1 MERIFRQFSDISCPV
16 IDADAHVNEPGDLW
30 QKRVPKKWR
39 DRAPKLVHADSGD
52 MWSFDNGKRTWDLGL
67 TATAG
72 MNVTAYAAK
81 GLRYADIRPASFDP
95 VARLGEMDLDGIWGQ
110 VLYPSVTLTGSKT
123 YSDEPALQVACV
135 RAYNEWMAE
144 FCQPGEG
151 RLVGQAIM
159 PSTGIED
166 AVAELEYAIELG
178 LKGAIIARY
187 PNGGFAYE
195 PDVDAAFFGRA
206 QEVGMPV
213 AVHTG
218 SFLPG
223 NPMQA
228 WPDMQSIGIIAVG
241 SAARA
246 GVQSIPVATNLI
258 FSGLFDD
265 FPDLRVILV
274 ESNIGWI
281 PTLTEQMDDSYLR
294 LRFVTGAAEHFKRT
308 PSRIFNRNIYAT
320 FVVDMAGIAQ
330 RDRLNMRHIC
340 WSTDY
345 PHSITDWPNSRRTI
359 EQVFQG
365 LPVDE
370 VEAVVSG
377 NAADLYG
384 INVPATQGA

>member
-1 MERIFRQFSDISCPV
+1 MERVFRQFSDLGCPV
-16 IDADAHVNEPGDLW
+16 IDADAHVNEPPDLW
-30 QKRVPKKWR
+30 EKHVPAKWR
-39 DRAPKLVHADSGD
+39 DRAPKLLHTDKGD
-52 MWSFDNGKRTWDLGL
+52 VWSFDNGKRTWSLGL
-67 TATAG
+67 TAVAG
-72 MNVTAYAAK
+72 LAVTGYQAE
-81 GLRYADIRPASFDP
+81 GLRYSDIRASSYDPA
-95 VARLGEMDLDGIWGQ
+95 ARLEDMDLDGLWAQ

-123 YSDEPALQVACV
+123 YSDEPELQVACV
-135 RAYNEWMAE
+135 RAYNDWIAG
-144 FCQPGEG
+144 FCAAGRG
-151 RLVGQAIM
+151 RLVGQAVI
-159 PSTGIED
+159 PSTGIDD
-166 AVAELEYAIELG
+166 AVAELEHAIEAG

-187 PNGGFAYE
+187 PNGSFAYDRE
-195 PDVDAAFFGRA
+195 QDARFFARA
-206 QEVGMPV
+206 QEAGIPV

-223 NPMQA
+223 NPNQA
-228 WPDMQSIGIIAVG
+228 WPDMRSIGIIAIG

-265 FPDLRVILV
+265 FPELRVVLV

-294 LRFVTGAAEHFKRT
+294 LRFVTGAAEYFKRI
-308 PSRIFNRNIYAT
+308 PSEIFRRNLYAT

-330 RDRLNMRHIC
+330 RDRINMSHVC

-365 LPVDE
+365 LPLSL
-370 VEAVVSG
+370 VETVVSA
-377 NAADLYG
+377 NAAELYG
-384 INVPATQGA
+384 ISVPATQRA

>member
-1 MERIFRQFSDISCPV
+1 MERTFRQFSDLSCPV

-30 QKRVPKKWR
+30 ETRVPAKWR
-39 DRAPKLVHADSGD
+39 DRAPKLMHTDHGD
-52 MWSFDNGKRTWDLGL
+52 VWSFDNGKRTWNLGL

-72 MNVTAYAAK
+72 LDFTKYVAE
-81 GLRYADIRPASFDP
+81 GQRYEDIRPASFDP
-95 VARLGEMDLDGIWGQ
+95 VARLDEMDLDGLWAQ

-123 YSDEPALQVACV
+123 YSEEPELQVACV
-135 RAYNEWMAE
+135 RAYNEWIAE
-144 FCQPGEG
+144 FCERGKG
-151 RLVGQAIM
+151 RLVGQAII

-166 AVAELEYAIELG
+166 AVSELEYAIELG
-178 LKGAIIARY
+178 LKGAIIARF
-187 PNGGFAYE
+187 PNGTFAYE
-195 PDVDAAFFGRA
+195 RNADERFFGRA
-206 QEVGMPV
+206 QEAKIPV

-223 NPMQA
+223 NPSQS
-228 WPDMQSIGIIAVG
+228 WPDMKSIGTIAMG

-265 FPDLRVILV
+265 FPDLRVVLV

-294 LRFVTGAAEHFKRT
+294 LRFVTGAAEYFKRM
-308 PSRIFNRNIYAT
+308 PSEIFKRNIFAT

-330 RDRLNMRHIC
+330 RERLNMRHVC

-359 EQVFQG
+359 EQVFAG
-365 LPVDE
+365 LPVSE

-384 INVPATQGA
+384 IEVQK